1 MFLNWRRNDY
11 FFFYLLGFLYQSKG
25 NIIFR
30 KDVCLAEPTESLFK
44 SFSHG
49 SEKWVTQV
57 TNADKIQ
64 ALYLGARHLCLVFSV
79 PSLFLFWILH
89 AQEGSPTWPH
99 EASLLTAV
107 AVDFVLFVPWDR
119 ALKRW
124 RRSIFFFS
132 IPNSPIWLWS
142 GATAFSYHQIKG
154 PLRQSLV

>member
-30 KDVCLAEPTESLFK
+30 KDVCLAEPTENLFK

-89 AQEGSPTWPH
+89 AQEGSPNWPH

-107 AVDFVLFVPWDR
+107 AVDFVLFVPWDS
-119 ALKRW
+119 ALKRE
-124 RRSIFFFS
+124 RRSIFFS

-154 PLRQSLV
+154 PLR